1 MYQAERRSA
10 MKRTL
15 NSLIHSVFNSE
26 AECAK
31 SIGWD
36 RQRLN
41 RIVNGIK
48 EPSISEVALIS
59 SAIGKQH
66 TETADIFLAYWS
78 PNG

>member
-1 MYQAERRSA
+1 MESTRSI

-15 NSLIHSVFNSE
+15 SGMIHSVFASE
-26 AECAK
+26 AACAK

-48 EPSISEVALIS
+48 EPSITEVDAIS
-59 SAIGKQH
+59 RAIGKKND
-66 TETADIFLAYWS
+66 ETADIFLAYWS
-78 PNG
+78 PFG